1 MIRVIIFDIILAM
14 VQPFELSKTEITD
27 KNYLIWN
34 TFISLLTQSNFR
46 EMDDIQSVA
55 LLSFWYD
62 SEVQNGGHLQYFE
75 NKGKLFKNRERLL
88 VNSTLEALNIIGAKE
103 QANILSAASVKYF
116 SQIRKHPQDVNE
128 FCALELE
135 DEFGEYDRRYYECSP
150 DMNSFLEKYLQQ
162 HLEAFIKLI

>member
-1 MIRVIIFDIILAM
+1 M
-14 VQPFELSKTEITD
+14 VQPFELSKTEIAN
-27 KNYLIWN
+27 KQYLVWN
-34 TFISLLTQSNFR
+34 TFISLLTESNYR
-46 EMDDIQSVA
+46 DMNDIQSVA

-62 SEVQNGGHLQYFE
+62 SEVQIGWHLQYFE
-75 NKGKLFKNRERLL
+75 NKGKLFRNREYLL
-88 VNSTLEALNIIGAKE
+88 VATTLEALKILGAKE
-103 QANILSAASVKYF
+103 QANILSLASEKYF

-135 DEFGEYDRRYYECSP
+135 DEFGEYDRRYNESSP

>member
-1 MIRVIIFDIILAM
+1 
-14 VQPFELSKTEITD
+14 
-27 KNYLIWN
+27 
-34 TFISLLTQSNFR
+34 
-46 EMDDIQSVA
+46 

-75 NKGKLFKNRERLL
+75 NKGKLFRNREYLL
-88 VNSTLEALNIIGAKE
+88 VATTLEALKILGAKE
-103 QANILSAASVKYF
+103 QANILSLASEKYF

-135 DEFGEYDRRYYECSP
+135 DEFGEYDRRYYNCNP

-162 HLEAFIKLI
+162 HLEAFVNLI